1 MTMETADTET
11 FRERI
16 AENPQPA
23 VKWGSVLAVLIL
35 IELGHY
41 AAGVLWFGGAIG
53 TALSGISGIPWF
65 VGGNINDVVVSSV
78 EYIGIEGEVAAILG
92 VTAGIVAILVTAMI
106 LLYIATAIVHQIT
119 DYSLVGRAGIKE
131 DSQISILGRTVTVT
145 ETVKARLERV
155 AGAGILAVATALLL
169 IPPVVAV
176 VDIVFAA
183 ARGALS
189 WVASLPHLTDPDL
202 ISNDGYHGPDGW
214 EGTFLGLSAA
224 VAWFIRVIVVYAYAL
239 FLLYWLWQGYKIFK
253 NNYRIADWTPT
264 DDWIRR
270 FSTHSWGIFGF
281 VMIFFFVVMAS
292 WAPSLATYPI
302 SHNIYAP
309 FDHHIQYWDGQG
321 VETISHGEANDDTR
335 SDGGESTVGPLSYD
349 QYDRW
354 APMGTAS
361 GGQDLWTFIVYG
373 ARTSLI
379 IGLTAIILGGLIAIT
394 LSMITAYYK
403 GIVDTLTII
412 ATDTIISI
420 PAFLFALLLLV
431 VFGDANHPIAEP
443 LDGGILLA
451 LAFAFVYWPG
461 MWRAIRGPSLQVA
474 EQEWVDAA
482 KSYGQNPFVIM
493 RKHMVP
499 YIAGYLMI
507 YASLL
512 LGSIII
518 ATAALSYLGI
528 GVSHPT
534 AEWGRL
540 ISDGEVYI
548 NTNAWHVATLPGIM
562 IVLIVT
568 GFNALGDGI
577 RDAIDPE
584 SNIESG
590 EGGAVGGGGA

>member
-1 MTMETADTET
+1 MTMETADTKT

-16 AENPQPA
+16 AENPRPA
-23 VKWGSVLAVLIL
+23 VIWGSVLGVLVL
-35 IELGHY
+35 LELGHY
-41 AAGVLWFGGAIG
+41 AAGALWFGGAIG
-53 TALSGISGIPWF
+53 TALSGIASIPWF
-65 VGGNINDVVVSSV
+65 VGGNINSVVIDSFES
-78 EYIGIEGEVAAILG
+78 IGVDAEIAAILG
-92 VTAGIVAILVTAMI
+92 VTAGIIAIGITAVI
-106 LLYIATAIVHQIT
+106 LLYIAAAIIHQIT
-119 DYSLVGRAGIKE
+119 DYSLVGQFGVEKG
-131 DSQISILGRTVTVT
+131 SQISILGREIVIT
-145 ETVKARLERV
+145 EPVKKRLERIV
-155 AGAGILAVATALLL
+155 GAGILAVVTGLLL
-169 IPPVVAV
+169 VPPVAAV
-176 VDIVFAA
+176 VDIILGTMRNAI
-183 ARGALS
+183 S
-189 WVASLPHLTDPDL
+189 WVASLPHLTDPSL
-202 ISNDGYHGPDGW
+202 ISNDGYHGPNGW
-214 EGTFLGLSAA
+214 ENTFLGLSAA
-224 VAWFIRVIVVYAYAL
+224 LAWFIRVVVVYAYAL
-239 FLLYWLWQGYKIFK
+239 FLLYWLWRGYKIFK
-253 NNYRIADWTPT
+253 NNYRVADWTPT

-281 VMIFFFVVMAS
+281 VTIFIFVIMAG

-302 SHNIYAP
+302 SHNIYSP
-309 FDHHIQYWDGQG
+309 FDYHIQYWDGQG
-321 VETISHGEANDDTR
+321 VETISHGEANDNTR

-361 GGQDLWTFIVYG
+361 GGQDLWTFVVYG

-379 IGLTAIILGGLIAIT
+379 IGLTAIILGGLIALT

-403 GIVDTLTII
+403 GIVDTLTVV

-540 ISDGEVYI
+540 ISEGEVYI
-548 NTNAWHVATLPGIM
+548 NTNSWHVATLPGIM

-590 EGGAVGGGGA
+590 EDSAVGGGGA